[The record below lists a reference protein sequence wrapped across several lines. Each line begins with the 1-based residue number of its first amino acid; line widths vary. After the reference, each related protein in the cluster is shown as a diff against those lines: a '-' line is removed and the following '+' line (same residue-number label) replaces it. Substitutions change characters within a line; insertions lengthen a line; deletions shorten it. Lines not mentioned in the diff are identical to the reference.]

1 MQSYTRTLI
10 LTALIAMCA
19 PLSVLADDSVS
30 DPFQP
35 FADQLAPSLF
45 NEVQDRDFRGII
57 PEEKTL
63 YYYVL
68 KHLQETS
75 LKEQKQAAEFNLQER
90 RSELESFKKHPQL
103 KLPLF
108 PDIFKNSSRYKGRLV
123 TLTGRVRKL
132 IHYPAEKN
140 DYGIKTLYEAWLFTD
155 DSQQNP
161 TVIVCTE
168 VPKDLQ
174 NGLPKGTDVID
185 HVTVTGYLFKM
196 YAYNAQDTTRVAP
209 LILSKQLEWS
219 PQAVDEKGSQLISQL
234 IAGGLVFLIVG
245 VAFAMWRVMQK
256 DKEFKEK
263 RLQTDQARVSFDQL
277 ETKPKST
284 SSEPESDKKNQK

>member
-1 MQSYTRTLI
+1 MQSYIRTLI
-10 LTALIAMCA
+10 LTGLIGMYAF
-19 PLSVLADDSVS
+19 LSVNAEEPAS

-35 FADQLAPSLF
+35 FPEQLDPSIF
-45 NEVQDRDFRGII
+45 NEVLDRDFRGIV

-63 YYYVL
+63 YYQVL

-75 LKEQKQAAEFNLQER
+75 LKDQKQAAEFNLQQR
-90 RSELESFKKHPQL
+90 RSELKTFKEHPQL

-132 IHYPAEKN
+132 IHYPAEEN

-161 TVIVCTE
+161 TVVVCTE
-168 VPKDLQ
+168 VPPALKE
-174 NGLPKGTDVID
+174 GLPKGTEIID

-196 YAYNAQDTTRVAP
+196 YAYNAQDDTRVAP
-209 LILSKQLEWS
+209 LILAKQLIWS
-219 PQAVDEKGSQLISQL
+219 PQTVDEKGSQLFSQLLAGGLMIL
-234 IAGGLVFLIVG
+234 IAG
-245 VAFAMWRVMQK
+245 VAFVMWRVMQK

-263 RLQTDQARVSFDQL
+263 RLQTNQGQVSFDQL
-277 ETKPKST
+277 ESKPEST
-284 SSEPESDKKNQK
+284 ISKPESDKQSPQ

>member
-1 MQSYTRTLI
+1 MQSYIRTLI
-10 LTALIAMCA
+10 LSGLIGMYAS
-19 PLSVLADDSVS
+19 LTVNADERAS

-35 FADQLAPSLF
+35 FPDQLDPSIF
-45 NEVQDRDFRGII
+45 NEVLDRDFRGIV

-63 YYYVL
+63 YYQVL
-68 KHLQETS
+68 KHLQDTS
-75 LKEQKQAAEFNLQER
+75 LKDQKQAAEFNLQQR
-90 RSELESFKKHPQL
+90 RSELKTFKEHPQL

-132 IHYPAEKN
+132 IHYPAEEN

-161 TVIVCTE
+161 TVVVCTG
-168 VPKDLQ
+168 VPPALKE
-174 NGLPKGTDVID
+174 GLPKGTDIID

-196 YAYNAQDTTRVAP
+196 YAYNAQDDTRVAP
-209 LILSKQLEWS
+209 LILAKQLLWS
-219 PQAVDEKGSQLISQL
+219 PQAVDEKGSQLFSKL
-234 IAGGLVFLIVG
+234 LAGGLIILIAG
-245 VAFAMWRVMQK
+245 VAFAMWRVMRK

-263 RLQTDQARVSFDQL
+263 RLQTNQGQVSFDQL
-277 ETKPKST
+277 ESKPETTISKP
-284 SSEPESDKKNQK
+284 EPDKQSPQ